1 MADSDEA
8 KKGFRPEDDAWLKS
22 QYEKDQPP
30 PPEPDPI
37 RQRLDSL
44 AEYPEERD
52 NYIRTVSGDAEAER
66 LFAAGE
72 ISQDEKIELLM
83 QASFPDSS
91 TSGAPDY
98 RLVKAEEEARR
109 RYGLPVYQEPGT
121 KQPAPRV
128 DKEVG
133 DRRLTRQ
140 EQQEA
145 LEGMDLSEYE
155 E

>member
-30 PPEPDPI
+30 PPRVVPPPDPVNEDAP
-37 RQRLDSL
+37 R
-44 AEYPEERD
+44 
-52 NYIRTVSGDAEAER
+52 SG
-66 LFAAGE
+66 
-72 ISQDEKIELLM
+72 
-83 QASFPDSS
+83 P
-91 TSGAPDY
+91 
-98 RLVKAEEEARR
+98 
-109 RYGLPVYQEPGT
+109 
-121 KQPAPRV
+121 PRV

-133 DRRLTRQ
+133 DRHFTPDGRVMTSDEVRRMTMTPTQRVNREQQMRRLTRQ

-145 LEGMDLSEYE
+145 LEKFDTSEYE